1 MARKREI
8 PNIEDALEKGFAEL
22 KVGEERISTNEATE
36 IIHEDTPK
44 PQYGLKIDAVENRGK
59 FISNSINATKKTVE
73 KPIEIKQLKRE
84 EDNQPAAVKAQKILD
99 TPTSKVGD
107 DFDVG
112 W

>member
-1 MARKREI
+1 MAQKREI

-22 KVGEERISTNEATE
+22 KVGEERININLATE
-36 IIHEDTPK
+36 IIQEDKPK

-73 KPIEIKQLKRE
+73 KPIEVKQVTGK
-84 EDNQPAAVKAQKILD
+84 EDSQPAAVKEQKILD